1 MNYTSLKK
9 EVLACIVPSAQ
20 ERKETLGKVRAFLKA
35 LNTRLK
41 KKKVPAKAVL
51 GGSYAKD
58 TWLSGD
64 YDVDIFVKFSPKV
77 KDSLSDL
84 LEKALVQWNPQRIHG
99 SRDYFWVKDSV
110 KYEIVPVLDIK
121 KAAAAQNVT
130 DFSPLHVAWVNS
142 KGKKF
147 KNDIRLVKKFC
158 KVAKCYG
165 AESYI
170 RGFSGHVVD
179 ILTIHYKGFAG
190 LLKAAVKWTPKQV
203 IDTKNVHRGK
213 ALLMLNKSK
222 TEGPL
227 VVVDPVQPDRNAA
240 AAFTQENF
248 DRFVAAAKAFLKRPE
263 KTFFEEKEMDFAKL
277 AKKGHLVE
285 IKVQTLDEKE
295 DVAGTKFVRAFECVI
310 KELTPFTVKNAGWE
324 WDKKSK
330 GIWWFIL
337 KEKELPKLM
346 DWKGPPLK
354 IVPAVKKF
362 KSIYKKTFT
371 KQGRV
376 WAKIQRKERAPK
388 DVLNRVLSEEF
399 VKSRVLRAVQR

>member
-1 MNYTSLKK
+1 
-9 EVLACIVPSAQ
+9 
-20 ERKETLGKVRAFLKA
+20 
-35 LNTRLK
+35 
-41 KKKVPAKAVL
+41 
-51 GGSYAKD
+51 
-58 TWLSGD
+58 
-64 YDVDIFVKFSPKV
+64 
-77 KDSLSDL
+77 
-84 LEKALVQWNPQRIHG
+84 
-99 SRDYFWVKDSV
+99 
-110 KYEIVPVLDIK
+110 
-121 KAAAAQNVT
+121 
-130 DFSPLHVAWVNS
+130 
-142 KGKKF
+142 
-147 KNDIRLVKKFC
+147 
-158 KVAKCYG
+158 
-165 AESYI
+165 
-170 RGFSGHVVD
+170 
-179 ILTIHYKGFAG
+179 
-190 LLKAAVKWTPKQV
+190 
-203 IDTKNVHRGK
+203 
-213 ALLMLNKSK
+213 MLNKSK